1 MRNKKTILKVL
12 VLSSFFVMNS
22 CNNTNSTDTSNEES
36 QPEDSSVVNQDNT
49 IGDAYDDSRPDY
61 DSMFDYDSDYTPQPP
76 DSEVTPIIVTL
87 PNDSIITFANGSR
100 SKEVDPNSSFKEE
113 DFDFSKVE
121 EGRHLEGFALY
132 TTEDGDFKGTF
143 ALSDLK
149 APKKDITIKPYF
161 AAKDG
166 YTSLDIGS
174 GSSSKFNYDQVPGSI
189 TENKTIKYASDVLV
203 DGGKNGY
210 TEKGVSFTETS
221 YVDINSAMRLD
232 TKASIDEEAIY
243 EFTYNFANLGS
254 TTIYLDGYQI
264 SASAE
269 YKGKYDYES
278 RYRMDIDL
286 EPGESKSFTA
296 QYKLGKNSNAL
307 TYFVADR
314 TMQNGFALGMS
325 MAFKKTTLTEID
337 SKYIS
342 EPEKATTGKVKLQL
356 PDGIT
361 VDGFEEDQV
370 AGKPI
375 TVPSDDQISN
385 TTGREIDGWYIVDDP
400 IKAIT
405 SSTVVSDI
413 KEYTIAPYF
422 ASNYGETL
430 QAGTNSKGNL
440 PDYAGHT
447 LEDGTLDDGDDAEM
461 VFKAKD
467 TIVDGLIAKNFSS
480 SYKFSKGDYF
490 RILTGTTISS
500 NIKYKFHYVLKNNS
514 SKDISLTTYQVLGG
528 KKISPEEGASSYQ
541 SVIAANSS
549 VEFDLEIKSESAN
562 SNAITIFV
570 FDEAADGLD
579 LDIALAKDK
588 VQEAV
593 KSTLTIVGGSG
604 VCFED
609 GSTSVSLEA
618 GAKMPAIKNDTGRTL
633 LGFYDDENKYTS
645 DTFEMPGNDIELRPY
660 FDVRDGYTRLYA
672 MSGKSGGLPNN
683 VSGSIS
689 SSSFEGTN
697 SSTGNANVKE
707 EYKTIVKGDTG
718 LDEEGLIFK
727 TKSDVSLA
735 KNDAF
740 RFDCVASS
748 SAVVTLNKEHSYCF
762 NFENRG
768 ENEISFDVTA
778 VNSGT
783 NKASG
788 TNNTFELTLAA
799 GAYKS
804 VEINPTFVSG
814 SANKNVLIYFEAKE
828 DMATLNMAVSM
839 SAKFNS

>member
-1 MRNKKTILKVL
+1 MKLL
-12 VLSSFFVMNS
+12 VLSSFFVLNS
-22 CNNTNSTDTSNEES
+22 CNQTSSETSGDETSSTD
-36 QPEDSSVVNQDNT
+36 SSIVNQDNT

-61 DSMFDYDSDYTPQPP
+61 DSQFDYDSDYTPQPP
-76 DSEVTPIIVTL
+76 DGEVTPIIVTL
-87 PNDSIITFANGSR
+87 PEDSIISFADGTK
-100 SKEVDPNSSFKEE
+100 SKEMNPNVSFKEE
-113 DFDFSKVE
+113 DFDFSKIE

-132 TTEDGDFKGTF
+132 TTEDGEFKGTF
-143 ALSDLK
+143 ALTDLK
-149 APKKDITIKPYF
+149 TPKKNITIKPYF

-174 GSSSKFNYDQVPGSI
+174 GSNSKFNYDQVPGSI

-203 DGGKNGY
+203 DGGANGY

-243 EFTYNFANLGS
+243 EFTYNFSNLGS

-286 EPGESKSFTA
+286 QPGESKMFTA
-296 QYKLGKNSNAL
+296 QYKLGKNGNAL

-314 TMQNGFALGMS
+314 TMQNGFTLGMS
-325 MAFKKTTLTEID
+325 MAFKKTSLTEID

-342 EPEKATTGKVKLQL
+342 EPEAVTTGKVKLQL
-356 PDGIT
+356 PEGIT
-361 VDGFEEDQV
+361 VEGFEEDQE

-375 TVPSDDQISN
+375 TLPSEEQITN
-385 TTGREIDGWYIVDDP
+385 TTGREIGGWYIVDDP

-413 KEYTIAPYF
+413 KKYTIAPYF
-422 ASNYGETL
+422 ASSHGETL
-430 QAGTNSKGNL
+430 QAGTNSKGTL
-440 PDYAGHT
+440 PDYTGHT
-447 LEDGTLDDGDDAEM
+447 LEDGTLDNGDDEEM
-461 VFKAKD
+461 VFSQKD
-467 TIVDGLIAKNFSS
+467 TVIDGIIAKNFSS

-490 RILTGTTISS
+490 RLLTGTTVSS
-500 NIKYKFHYVLKNNS
+500 NIKYKFHYTLRNNS
-514 SKDISLTTYQVLGG
+514 AKDIALTTYQVLGG
-528 KKISPEEGASSYQ
+528 KKISKEDGAVSYQ
-541 SVIAANSS
+541 SNIPANSII
-549 VEFDLEIKSESAN
+549 EFDLEIKSEAAN

-570 FDEAADGLD
+570 FDEATDGLD

-618 GAKMPAIKNDTGRTL
+618 GSKMPAIKNETGRTL
-633 LGFYDDENKYTS
+633 LGFYDGENKYTS

-660 FDVRDGYTRLYA
+660 FDVREGYTRLYA

-683 VSGSIS
+683 VSGSIT

-697 SSTGNANVKE
+697 SSTGNANIKE
-707 EYKTIVKGDTG
+707 DYKTIVKGDDG
-718 LDEEGLIFK
+718 LDEEGIIFK
-727 TKSDVSLA
+727 AKDGVSLA

-740 RFDCVASS
+740 RFDCIASS
-748 SAVVTLNKEHSYCF
+748 SAVVTLNKEHSYFF

-768 ENEISFDVTA
+768 EDEISFDVTA

-788 TNNTFELTLAA
+788 TNNSFELTLASNEC
-799 GAYKS
+799 KT
-804 VEINPTFVSG
+804 VEINPTFTAG

-828 DMATLNMAVSM
+828 DMPSLNMAVSM
-839 SAKFNS
+839 SAKFNN